1 MSTIR
6 PSVSRAQAEG
16 LVSEYTAL
24 ANRLYRERLFSHPFV
39 VGLQNG
45 TTPDRQLRGWLLN
58 WYTFALE
65 VNTASSTIYH
75 RFISF
80 LKTHTDLENLVTS
93 TIAEEFSSPGPG
105 GHIRTVQRAGEA
117 VGLTQAEMNNARLI
131 PEARAWVDFHVR
143 LLTEGTLAEVAAD
156 YICEGEFGHFA
167 KIYHDALTTRYGF
180 TRQSA
185 GYFKDHYESDA
196 GGEAGRP
203 SHGDRGRAI
212 LTTLLEEGLVEERAG
227 WGIEYTIEIT
237 VAMFELL
244 LDGII
249 RRYPV

>member
-1 MSTIR
+1 MSIVR
-6 PSVSRAQAEG
+6 PPISRAQAEA
-16 LVSEYTAL
+16 VVTEYTDL
-24 ANRLYRERLFSHPFV
+24 ASRLYRERLFAHPFT

-45 TTPDRQLRGWLLN
+45 TVPDHQLRGFLQN

-65 VNTASSTIYH
+65 VNTASSTVYH

-80 LKTHTDLENLVTS
+80 FKTHRELEDLITS

-117 VGLTQAEMNNARLI
+117 GGLSPDEMIKAHLV

-180 TRQSA
+180 TRKSA
-185 GYFKDHYESDA
+185 GYFKDHFESDA
-196 GGEAGRP
+196 VGKP
-203 SHGDRGRAI
+203 NKISHGDRGRAI
-212 LTTLLEEGLVEERAG
+212 LITLLEEGLAEERAG
-227 WGIEYTIEIT
+227 WGIEYTIDIT
-237 VAMFELL
+237 VSMFELL
-244 LDGII
+244 LDGML
-249 RRYPV
+249 RRYPA

>member
-1 MSTIR
+1 MSLIQ
-6 PSVSRAQAEG
+6 PPVNAARAQE
-16 LVSEYTAL
+16 LISYYTDL
-24 ANRLYRERLFSHPFV
+24 ARRLYQERLFSHPLT

-45 TTPDRQLRGWLLN
+45 TTSDVQLRGWLQN

-65 VNTASSTIYH
+65 VNTASSTVYH

-80 LKTHTDLENLVTS
+80 FKTHPALEDLVTAS
-93 TIAEEFSSPGPG
+93 IAEEFALPGPG
-105 GHIRTVQRAGEA
+105 GHIRTVQMAGEA
-117 VGLTQAEMNNARLI
+117 VGLTRDEMVNARLI
-131 PEARAWVDFHVR
+131 PEARAWTDFHVR

-180 TRQSA
+180 TPKSA
-185 GYFKDHYESDA
+185 TYFKDHFESDA
-196 GGEAGRP
+196 IGKEGRP

-212 LTTLLEEGLVEERAG
+212 LTTLLEEGLAEERTG
-227 WGIEYTIEIT
+227 WGVEYTIEIT

-249 RRYPV
+249 RHYRA

>member
-1 MSTIR
+1 MSIIR
-6 PSVSRAQAEG
+6 PRVSRAQAEA
-16 LVSEYTAL
+16 LVSEYTGL
-24 ANRLYRERLFSHPFV
+24 ASRLYKERLFEHPFT

-45 TTPDRQLRGWLLN
+45 KIPDHQLRGWLQN

-80 LKTHTDLENLVTS
+80 FKMHPELEDLMTS
-93 TIAEEFSSPGPG
+93 TIAEEFSVPGPG
-105 GHIRTVQRAGEA
+105 GHIRTVQLAGQA
-117 VGLTQAEMNNARLI
+117 VGLTPDEMINARLV

-143 LLTEGTLAEVAAD
+143 LLTEGTLAEAAAD

-180 TRQSA
+180 TRKSA
-185 GYFKDHYESDA
+185 GYFKDHFESDA
-196 GGEAGRP
+196 VGKADRP

-212 LTTLLEEGLVEERAG
+212 MITLLEEGLVEERAG
-227 WGIEYTIEIT
+227 WGIEYTIDIT
-237 VAMFELL
+237 VSMFELL
-244 LDGII
+244 LDGIMK
-249 RRYPV
+249 RYPA